1 MGGQFVF
8 GKGEGIHVWEQNHER
23 KGDARRPVSISY
35 REKLLSPGGLGFLVS
50 HEEADDIVSGWK
62 GFFAK
67 KHAESEMYEGEDG
80 GTDREEDKEV
90 ASDSKYPVLSV
101 TSEQYTTWCKPW
113 MNSLII
119 KVLGWSVPKHVLM
132 DRVRRMWKPKQSLK
146 VVPLSNEYYIV
157 SFSSKE
163 DRDYAYYEGP
173 WMINDHYL
181 LVQRW
186 RPNFNP
192 GRADCQRKVAVW
204 IRILDLPL
212 EFCTVESL
220 EIIGNMIGK
229 IIKIDRST
237 SIYDKGGFARI
248 CVEVDLLKPLLPAFT
263 VFGEDKQLVYEG
275 LHLVCFNCGR
285 YGHAQEQCADRID
298 ELHKTPI
305 NVKNM
310 KERVVDVEIRK
321 GSQVTEV
328 EATATVAGGRNHL
341 GPQMV
346 FHRNMRRLP
355 PRVAGSKDEAWSEGG
370 AKIGG
375 GFHGSPAKTQDVR
388 RNEGDM
394 ARLKEAEILRQ
405 DRVRSGGSKRKKDD
419 GPKGFGKENKPRP
432 KPKPK
437 AKPKV
442 NHEANGVEMLNAF
455 TVLQA
460 PIPIDNNQCSVGPSE
475 VNNKEL
481 PCTPTT
487 MQHAEGN
494 IVVEDVDLVCSNVG
508 PADGIVKKNDMVN
521 YLGNGLG
528 PTPANQF

>member
-1 MGGQFVF
+1 MGESESERAKGERTNGDGKGLGDGDGGGGGREEGSHSMGGQFVF
-8 GKGEGIHVWEQNHER
+8 GKGEGNPRTGEQNHER

-67 KHAESEMYEGEDG
+67 KRAESEMYEGEDG
-80 GTDREEDKEV
+80 GLIARGRLQFGFG
-90 ASDSKYPVLSV
+90 S
-101 TSEQYTTWCKPW
+101 QICPW
-113 MNSLII
+113 NSA
-119 KVLGWSVPKHVLM
+119 
-132 DRVRRMWKPKQSLK
+132 
-146 VVPLSNEYYIV
+146 
-157 SFSSKE
+157 F
-163 DRDYAYYEGP
+163 
-173 WMINDHYL
+173 
-181 LVQRW
+181 
-186 RPNFNP
+186 
-192 GRADCQRKVAVW
+192 
-204 IRILDLPL
+204 
-212 EFCTVESL
+212 VESL

-298 ELHKTPI
+298 ELHKTPVNVGSEGGPESSSVAENKDGGETEKATGQI

-321 GSQVTEV
+321 ESQVTEV

-370 AKIGG
+370 G
-375 GFHGSPAKTQDVR
+375 
-388 RNEGDM
+388 
-394 ARLKEAEILRQ
+394 
-405 DRVRSGGSKRKKDD
+405 
-419 GPKGFGKENKPRP
+419 
-432 KPKPK
+432 
-437 AKPKV
+437 
-442 NHEANGVEMLNAF
+442 
-455 TVLQA
+455 
-460 PIPIDNNQCSVGPSE
+460 
-475 VNNKEL
+475 
-481 PCTPTT
+481 
-487 MQHAEGN
+487 
-494 IVVEDVDLVCSNVG
+494 
-508 PADGIVKKNDMVN
+508 MV
-521 YLGNGLG
+521 
-528 PTPANQF
+528 F